1 MGKSS
6 KTRTFPLASMTSS
19 LAPTIEEFVE
29 YEDAFSRIVIA
40 MVNAANSWR
49 IRQYGDFTH
58 DITRGGFIAGDGRV
72 AISDDASYARIL
84 PPVQPQYG
92 PLDPLTWTWKQLDPL
107 FNSMMLDDIEQIVQ
121 ISPFEIKEMLTRYG
135 QRDYAFL
142 SDSIGLDKVDY
153 DLVTHGTMARAFVEN
168 CYQVPENQIPL
179 PIYNQNGVFIRMNVF
194 YNGAVFELKP
204 FTHKNLPKPYPFL
217 FRPDHSGICFN
228 TPAASK
234 LPFRCALGGGRIPL
248 FDEIVLDTRV
258 SEVLD
263 GKSPANAI
271 LILAGNHA
279 GLDRIL
285 FPGHKTFLLWRPGKP
300 RSRQEFADTLN
311 FVAAAK
317 KHDVTVHIRQHPG
330 NTVMGVEDLTR
341 QAQSFG
347 LYLPDELREHAGTIK
362 HDEFEDDGRES
373 VVETNNTTIRRSDYE
388 CYDQNR

>member
-1 MGKSS
+1 MGNTS
-6 KTRTFPLASMTSS
+6 KTRTLPQAPMIIFPE
-19 LAPTIEEFVE
+19 PTTEEIVE

-58 DITRGGFIAGDGRV
+58 DVTRGGFIAGDGRV

-84 PPVQPQYG
+84 PPVQPRYG

-107 FNSMMLDDIEQIVQ
+107 FNSMMLGDIKQIVH
-121 ISPFEIKEMLTRYG
+121 ISPFEIKEMLTKYG

-142 SDSIGLDKVDY
+142 SDSMGLDKVDY
-153 DLVTHGTMARAFVEN
+153 DLIIHGTMARTFVEN
-168 CYQVPENQIPL
+168 CYQVPGNQIPL

-204 FTHKNLPKPYPFL
+204 FAHKNRPKPYPFL

-234 LPFRCALGGGRIPL
+234 LPFRCALGGGLIPL

-263 GKSPANAI
+263 GRSPANAI
-271 LILAGNHA
+271 LILAGNHI
-279 GLDRIL
+279 GLDRVL
-285 FPGHKTFLLWRPGKP
+285 FPGHKTFLLWRPGEP
-300 RSRQEFADTLN
+300 RSRQEFAAALN

-317 KHDVTVHIRQHPG
+317 KHGVTVRIRQHPG
-330 NTVMGVEDLTR
+330 NAVMGVGDLTR

-347 LYLPDELREHAGTIK
+347 LHLPDELREHAGTIN
-362 HDEFEDDGRES
+362 HDDIEDNEKVS
-373 VVETNNTTIRRSDYE
+373 VTNSNDTTTKEI
-388 CYDQNR
+388 